1 MKRTLP
7 WQTPARNYYPL
18 PKVLCQLGLSPGE
31 IAVYSFLMYCENR
44 TTYQCY
50 PSYRTI
56 GKAVG
61 MSRNTVAKYVRQ
73 LEEKGA
79 HPHGAHHRHAER
91 RPQAKRL
98 SALHDPPAGAGRG
111 AVQPAAAGQSGSRRR
126 ASPHTRYAGQTGR
139 RSPAFAPVSHCVTSP
154 ERKRVKIAPPG
165 LLSGFGPIFGAP
177 KSGQEKGIG
186 AFPHPCRSRQPAV
199 RAATGVCGILRLT
212 LI

>member
-18 PKVLCQLGLSPGE
+18 PKVLCRLGLSPGE

-56 GKAVG
+56 GEAVG

-73 LEEKGA
+73 LEEKGLIRTE
-79 HPHGAHHRHAER
+79 HP
-91 RPQAKRL
+91 
-98 SALHDPPAGAGRG
+98 ALHDPPAGAGRG
-111 AVQPAAAGQSGSRRR
+111 AVQSAAAGQSGSRRR
-126 ASPHTRYAGQTGR
+126 ASPHTRYAGQTSR

-186 AFPHPCRSRQPAV
+186 AFPHLCRSRQPAV
-199 RAATGVCGILRLT
+199 RAATGG
-212 LI
+212 